1 MIRRVTVP
9 GLFPPPAYSH
19 ASVVEAGTK
28 LAFLAGAVPLDAK
41 GEVVG
46 AGDPVRQA
54 EQVVANLREQLRSV
68 GSDLEHV
75 VSTDVYV
82 VSGEPSVLSAV
93 WEVVEASGLSRGPHS
108 STLLGVACLGYTG
121 QLVEITATAVVP
133 EREEGGVTA
142 EPVLRRAVAADA
154 RAVADV
160 WLRSYDAA
168 LPTVVR
174 PRSDDD
180 VRDYFREVVVPSRE
194 TWVAATEGGEIVG
207 MMVLA
212 GDELSQLYLDPGWRG
227 RGIGDRFVALAKE
240 RSPGGLGLWT
250 FQVNEPAHRF
260 YERHGFVA
268 VEYTDGRDNEER
280 EPDVRYA
287 WRP

>member
-9 GLFPPPAYSH
+9 GLFPPPTYAH

-54 EQVVANLREQLRSV
+54 EQVVANLREQLRAV

-133 EREEGGVTA
+133 EREEG
-142 EPVLRRAVAADA
+142 R
-154 RAVADV
+154 
-160 WLRSYDAA
+160 
-168 LPTVVR
+168 
-174 PRSDDD
+174 
-180 VRDYFREVVVPSRE
+180 
-194 TWVAATEGGEIVG
+194 
-207 MMVLA
+207 
-212 GDELSQLYLDPGWRG
+212 
-227 RGIGDRFVALAKE
+227 
-240 RSPGGLGLWT
+240 
-250 FQVNEPAHRF
+250 
-260 YERHGFVA
+260 
-268 VEYTDGRDNEER
+268 
-280 EPDVRYA
+280 
-287 WRP
+287 